1 MIHSVMFFQVLNSMF
16 HQVILFQI
24 KLVDG
29 FDSGKICGKRLCD
42 PFIPHFD
49 SFQKQPFSKGYAKF
63 TWNRS
68 SNNDEE
74 WQIHTPISE
83 NSFRQS
89 SNLFCISLT
98 CLDWFLPE
106 TAFFFCLIHFAQI
119 WNDAIVWFKWPQ
131 KKQIQR
137 SKRFL
142 DYV

>member
-1 MIHSVMFFQVLNSMF
+1 MFFQVLNSMS
-16 HQVILFQI
+16 HQVILFPI

-42 PFIPHFD
+42 PFIPHFFVIWLIP
-49 SFQKQPFSKGYAKF
+49 SRNSLFMLKL

-131 KKQIQR
+131 KKQI
-137 SKRFL
+137 KRFL

>member
-42 PFIPHFD
+42 PFIP
-49 SFQKQPFSKGYAKF
+49 QLYSKTRPKRYAKT

-131 KKQIQR
+131 KKQI
-137 SKRFL
+137 KRFL

>member
-29 FDSGKICGKRLCD
+29 FDSGKICGKRLYD
-42 PFIPHFD
+42 PFIPQFFVILLY
-49 SFQKQPFSKGYAKF
+49 STPRPKRYAKT

-106 TAFFFCLIHFAQI
+106 TAFFFCLLHFAQI

-131 KKQIQR
+131 KKQI
-137 SKRFL
+137 KRFL